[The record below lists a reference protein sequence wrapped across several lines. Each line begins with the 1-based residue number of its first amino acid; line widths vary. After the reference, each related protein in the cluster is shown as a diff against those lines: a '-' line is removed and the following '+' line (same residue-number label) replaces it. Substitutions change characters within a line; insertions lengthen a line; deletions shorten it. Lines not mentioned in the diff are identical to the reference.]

1 MGRDDSLEVSRL
13 FEEYHERVYRI
24 ILRLVGD
31 PADAEELTQETFV
44 KVYRSLSS
52 LKQPEKAS
60 SWVYRIATN
69 VALDRTRQRSY
80 KESRRQVRLDSGG
93 IDVPGEGSTPPV
105 EVERDETTKCVRQFA
120 ENLPDQYRAVL
131 VLHELEGLPLKE
143 VAEATDSSLGAT
155 KVRLHRARK
164 KFAAL
169 CSAECE
175 QYRNEENI
183 LCCEPKSNTCC
194 PS

>member
-1 MGRDDSLEVSRL
+1 MERDHSLEVSRL

-24 ILRLVGD
+24 ILRLIGN
-31 PADAEELTQETFV
+31 PTDAEELTQETFV
-44 KVYRSLSS
+44 KVYRHLSS

-69 VALDRTRQRSY
+69 VALDRVRQRSY
-80 KESRRQVRLDSGG
+80 KESKGQVRLDSGG
-93 IDVPGEGSTPPV
+93 IDVPSEGSTLLV
-105 EVERDETTKCVRQFA
+105 DVERNETTKCVQQFA
-120 ENLPDQYRAVL
+120 EHLPDQYRAVL
-131 VLHELEGLPLKE
+131 VLHELEGLSLKE
-143 VAEATDSSLGAT
+143 VAEATDSSLAAT

-164 KFAAL
+164 KFATL

-175 QYRNEENI
+175 QFYNEENI
-183 LCCEPKSNTCC
+183 LCCEPKGDTCC